1 VFHVESVSRDGAA
14 AHDDVGVGLRGGLL
28 RRVALRDRE
37 AEAVKMARIVALI
50 DEVATRERTFAQLA
64 VENEAQAMEWIKR
77 GWDAAIKEIRET
89 IIRHV
94 KRGP

>member
-1 VFHVESVSRDGAA
+1 
-14 AHDDVGVGLRGGLL
+14 
-28 RRVALRDRE
+28 
-37 AEAVKMARIVALI
+37 MARIVALI